1 MLPEKLQNAG
11 AAAHGCKRNG
21 HNCASGKHLSNK
33 LRRNRTFVPDGRSDK
48 ERKKEMLLA
57 DYPQEIRRKISNCK
71 KCPKCVLFSRSPSY
85 KGTSSQFSKEK
96 LQKRVD
102 SVDCL

>member
-21 HNCASGKHLSNK
+21 HNCASGAELCNK
-33 LRRNRTFVPDGRSDK
+33 LRRNGTFVPDGRSDK
-48 ERKKEMLLA
+48 EREKAIFSA
-57 DYPQEIRRKISNCK
+57 DYPQEIRQKISNCK
-71 KCPKCVLFSRSPSY
+71 KCPKCLLFSPGPSY
-85 KGTSSQFSKEK
+85 KETSSQFSKEK

-102 SVDCL
+102 SVD